1 MVATVN
7 NPPAAAAGKKT
18 ADLPQQ
24 APSTGASALR
34 LNNAA
39 GNDFAKMSRSI
50 VVDYGEKVSPRE
62 VKDLI
67 QRYETLKPSTKPK
80 NGLEQ
85 QSRDSIDEHMRV
97 ALDELLRF
105 SETGQLS
112 RKDFEQISK
121 AVVEAKLNPS
131 ADTHNK
137 AFFAME
143 DPRVRAGLAQG
154 GTAGARDQLLQMVMR
169 RGNFADD
176 RGQPDLRHWRYDA
189 QTGAHHRRDGAT
201 IERQSNTE
209 KAYHIL
215 TTLDPSAVDGTEMG
229 EFRSVLNDMLTRGN
243 GFFSD
248 ADIQRLT
255 VMRDVANESR
265 GHNEWRTQ
273 PFPMPP
279 PPVNTIQPF
288 PMPTPPVNTMPVYG
302 NPPVSALPVF
312 GNPGNPPV
320 STMPVYGNPPVSAL
334 PVFGNPGNPPVS
346 TMPVYGNPPVSA
358 LPVFGNPANPPVSAL
373 PTFGN
378 HPMAQAMQAVFDAL
392 MKQLGV
398 NAPFPS
404 AAPAV
409 MPVGRDLQTGD
420 RVGPNVDW
428 RQMYGEQPGSNFLV
442 VPTQMA
448 DEARNRL
455 ALGYSNADVSRDI
468 WTRFRQEWGDRATS
482 VPVTRFG
489 DAPNDVGIP
498 GRPLPP
504 VWQPP
509 LPPVGQPRPEP
520 PLPPVGPQ
528 PPLPPVQQPWGA
540 IDHRDGTGSIDIG
553 THTIRLNEK
562 SSEWVVTDKQTGKQ
576 TRIWGDPHVD
586 YNNDGKTDLDFKG
599 NLNLMLGN
607 TRIHIETVPWGKTG
621 QTLSS
626 RLTISD
632 GRQALV
638 VNGLAQKQSNGV
650 DTDGKMQITRL
661 DGNAAARAY
670 DSNWGDQVVHQG
682 QDGAWYVASGQLKQG
697 ALKLG
702 ADGKERID
710 FSKVDGSKRLPQ
722 FGGPVGGGFTIADRD
737 QMTAALRMM
746 MQQMMDLM
754 QRMQGGVPRLGG

>member
-7 NPPAAAAGKKT
+7 NSSAAAAGKKT

-24 APSTGASALR
+24 APAARASALR

-39 GNDFAKMSRSI
+39 AGNDFAQMSRSI
-50 VVDYGEKVSPRE
+50 VVDNGKKVSPRE
-62 VKDLI
+62 VKELYR
-67 QRYETLKPSTKPK
+67 RYEELMPARKPRTQI
-80 NGLEQ
+80 EQ
-85 QSRDSIDEHMRV
+85 LSRNNIDESMRSSLKQLT
-97 ALDELLRF
+97 ALAQR
-105 SETGQLS
+105 GQLS
-112 RKDFEQISK
+112 KTDFDRISK
-121 AVVEAKLNPS
+121 LVLSAKEYPSAATHTKAQMAVVDAIFRSEPGPGNGE
-131 ADTHNK
+131 T
-137 AFFAME
+137 E
-143 DPRVRAGLAQG
+143 GL
-154 GTAGARDQLLQMVMR
+154 RKQLMQYLIDH
-169 RGNFADD
+169 GHFGHDG
-176 RGQPDLRHWRYDA
+176 GQPDPRSWLYDPKHGSFEDVA
-189 QTGAHHRRDGAT
+189 NGGYIAFK
-201 IERQSNTE
+201 SNTQQ
-209 KAYHIL
+209 AFYVISQ
-215 TTLDPSAVDGTEMG
+215 LDTNSVDKKEMAEIRSAV
-229 EFRSVLNDMLTRGN
+229 RDMLDRGK
-243 GFFSD
+243 GSISD
-248 ADIQRLT
+248 ADLARLRL
-255 VMRDVANESR
+255 MANVANESP
-265 GHNEWRTQ
+265 GHSEWRTQ
-273 PFPMPP
+273 PVPMPP
-279 PPVNTIQPF
+279 PPVNTIQPFPMPTPPVTF

-312 GNPGNPPV
+312 GDPN
-320 STMPVYGNPPVSAL
+320 ST
-334 PVFGNPGNPPVS
+334 
-346 TMPVYGNPPVSA
+346 
-358 LPVFGNPANPPVSAL
+358 PVSAL

-378 HPMAQAMQAVFDAL
+378 HPMAQAMQGVYDAL

-398 NAPFPS
+398 NAPFAS

-409 MPVGRDLQTGD
+409 MPVGRYLETGD

-428 RQMYGEQPGSNFLV
+428 RQMYGDQPGSNFLV

-448 DEARNRL
+448 NEARNRL

-468 WTRFRQEWGDRATS
+468 WTRFKQEWGDVATS

-489 DAPNDVGIP
+489 DAPNLVVP
-498 GRPLPP
+498 KLPP
-504 VWQPP
+504 HGLPPGWQPP
-509 LPPVGQPRPEP
+509 LPPVWEPPLPPVGQP

-607 TRIHIETVPWGKTG
+607 TRIHIETVPYGKNG

-638 VNGLAQKQSNGV
+638 VDGLSQKNKQGV
-650 DTDGKMQITRL
+650 DQDGKMRITRL
-661 DGNAAARAY
+661 DRDAAARAY
-670 DSNWGDQVVHQG
+670 DSSWGDQVVYQG
-682 QDGAWYVASGQLKQG
+682 RDGAWYVAAGQLKQG

-702 ADGKERID
+702 ADGKEHID
-710 FSKVDGSKRLPQ
+710 FSKVDGSKRLPR

-737 QMTAALRMM
+737 QMTAALRMI
-746 MQQMMDLM
+746 MQQMMDLI